1 MAAQYCRVHY
11 LKRHILECSM
21 RCLKRRLQKCRILV
35 ESFSKCM
42 AKITFS
48 PCRLP
53 RVASFKQDMQI
64 LHGVFT
70 CFLFAGVVAWD
81 SIMCYQL
88 SLMSRMGHR
97 QNVDPATCIF
107 NISNATAKESIK
119 FGTLMAAHRWGTG
132 LKGLKGGLLWGVV
145 AEDECSSRGEFAF
158 RWNGNK
164 AKRLSLFSMPSSLH
178 HISSIHIIIIY
189 RFINRVAVMFLPVS
203 LKDLPGVI
211 CATQLD
217 ASIHHVSNV
226 YSHLRLGFLFPGGY
240 HLPDRFLTDSM
251 LLQRPKWISR
261 Y

>member
-35 ESFSKCM
+35 ESFSKFM
-42 AKITFS
+42 AKITCS

-64 LHGVFT
+64 YADIAR
-70 CFLFAGVVAWD
+70 CFYMFSVCWRGCLGLNHVLT
-81 SIMCYQL
+81 QL

-119 FGTLMAAHRWGTG
+119 FGTLMAAHQWGTG
-132 LKGLKGGLLWGVV
+132 LKGRGGLLWGVV
-145 AEDECSSRGEFAF
+145 ADECSSRGEFAF

-178 HISSIHIIIIY
+178 HISSIHIIIYNY
-189 RFINRVAVMFLPVS
+189 RIL
-203 LKDLPGVI
+203 
-211 CATQLD
+211 
-217 ASIHHVSNV
+217 
-226 YSHLRLGFLFPGGY
+226 
-240 HLPDRFLTDSM
+240 
-251 LLQRPKWISR
+251 
-261 Y
+261 